1 MGRRHS
7 GVGEGMTAA
16 YDPHHDWSLED
27 RADDLAVGTE
37 LAQAAASVNP
47 QLAAKVRALFA
58 VSDYEVF

>member
-1 MGRRHS
+1 
-7 GVGEGMTAA
+7 MTAA